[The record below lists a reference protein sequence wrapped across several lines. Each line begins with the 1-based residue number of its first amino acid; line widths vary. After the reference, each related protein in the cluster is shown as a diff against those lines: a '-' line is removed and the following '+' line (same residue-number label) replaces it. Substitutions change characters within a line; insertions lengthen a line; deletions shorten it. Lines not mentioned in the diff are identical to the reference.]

1 MIRPIGAF
9 AGLVLLSSM
18 GLAQPGSGVFEL
30 PLTCTYTDKNGRTST
45 APCKTL
51 IREQQDKYCRDNPKD
66 SSCGETKKPIDIEA
80 LTGPKYR
87 PPGGVP
93 STGPRRTARP
103 NTAPEPMIPVALHD
117 WRFAHPSPALLL
129 SVNIRS
135 LLKSPIWGT
144 LLPVP
149 AADLEKARPSLSAI
163 GQILLSLNPGGTT
176 APSLLILAKGEVDG
190 LAGAWLRSGEGL
202 QAKRLDAVTMLV
214 GDPQSL
220 KFADLRMRGPATWS
234 SSDRLLKSA
243 TDSMKYDAWIG
254 VEPRYLSSLA
264 SAFGQ
269 QLSPAM
275 AGLASLRS
283 LSLGLY
289 LRDHI
294 RLEASF
300 DTASADL
307 AERLVAAL
315 QQANAREK
323 KPGQRWVTA
332 EGTKVSYIEIVEER
346 ELKDF
351 PKFEVTGA
359 IGQQVTG
366 LLRSLTNPAVAA
378 RSAEPAA
385 PKTTPGAIVIQGL
398 DETKQVPLK

>member
-93 STGPRRTARP
+93 STGAAPRRTARP
-103 NTAPEPMIPVALHD
+103 NTAPEPMMPVALHD

-149 AADLEKARPSLSAI
+149 VADLEKARPSLSAI
-163 GQILLSLNPGGTT
+163 GQILLSLNPGGTA

-300 DTASADL
+300 DTASGKSL
-307 AERLVAAL
+307 AYIVPIVNHILRRRSRRGIQAIIVYPMNAL
-315 QQANAREK
+315 ANSQYGDRCDRPAGHWSASISDESR
-323 KPGQRWVTA
+323 R
-332 EGTKVSYIEIVEER
+332 SS
-346 ELKDF
+346 
-351 PKFEVTGA
+351 A
-359 IGQQVTG
+359 IG
-366 LLRSLTNPAVAA
+366 
-378 RSAEPAA
+378 
-385 PKTTPGAIVIQGL
+385 
-398 DETKQVPLK
+398 